1 MIRKL
6 AVPGP
11 IEDVE
16 ELRVLM
22 WHGGEGT
29 AFSKGDLIVEL
40 ETHKAIVEVRA
51 GGPGVLRK
59 ILCAEGGWEKAG
71 RALALVGDDPAD
83 PLPGSTDAL
92 EACPAEFDVV

>member
-6 AVPGP
+6 SVPGP

-29 AFSKGDLIVEL
+29 AFAQGALVVEL
-40 ETHKAIVEVRA
+40 ETHKAVVEVRA
-51 GGPGVLRK
+51 GRAGVLRK
-59 ILCAEGGWEKAG
+59 ILCEAGAWEKPG
-71 RALALVGDDPAD
+71 NALALMGDDAD
-83 PLPGSTDAL
+83 EPLPASTDAL
-92 EACPAEFDVV
+92 DTYEVDFELT